1 MFPHERS
8 LVSKMKNRP
17 FALLGVNTDSSAD
30 EVKQKNKQANISWRS
45 WFDGRGG
52 PICGKYQIQGFPT
65 LMLVDAKGII
75 RKKWVGG
82 PKEGELDSLIEKL
95 VKEAEKGS
103 GSGGTAS
110 ADDKKPGDDKP
121 AASGGGSSAP
131 VGFDI
136 GNRAPEISGKD
147 TNGKTFKLSE
157 YKGKVVVLDFWG
169 FW

>member
-8 LVSKMKNRP
+8 LVSKLKNRP
-17 FALLGVNTDSSAD
+17 FALLGVNTDNSAA
-30 EVKQKNKQANISWRS
+30 EVKQKNVGKVTWRS
-45 WFDGRGG
+45 WFDGKGG
-52 PICGKYQIQGFPT
+52 PICKQYSISAFPS
-65 LMLVDAKGII
+65 LFVLDHKGII
-75 RKKWVGG
+75 RKKFVGG
-82 PKEGELDSLIEKL
+82 PDPKVLDALIEKL
-95 VKEAEKGS
+95 VKEAEKAG

-136 GNRAPEISGKD
+136 GNRAPEITGKD